1 MNFNFFQRVFLTIV
15 FGFSLIACDTISEK
29 RKVDYK
35 SSGVGART
43 EPLTIPPELGSIE
56 TKCRYDIPG
65 RDRSYFL

>member
-1 MNFNFFQRVFLTIV
+1 LNTVINVKSINKIMSNLKMNFNFFQRIVITIV

-43 EPLTIPPELGSIE
+43 EPLTIPPELG
-56 TKCRYDIPG
+56 
-65 RDRSYFL
+65 